1 MACSC
6 TGSAPDKNRFGLSAQ
21 CRHALV
27 HGVMPQA
34 VLVRPYGFD
43 FFMLDLYDAS
53 VTLRMSK
60 HGLTLFEM
68 VASKRLLLPA

>member
-6 TGSAPDKNRFGLSAQ
+6 TGSAPDKNKFGLSAQ

-34 VLVRPYGFD
+34 VLIRPYGFD
-43 FFMLDLYDAS
+43 FLCSISTMLLS
-53 VTLRMSK
+53 R
-60 HGLTLFEM
+60 
-68 VASKRLLLPA
+68 

>member
-6 TGSAPDKNRFGLSAQ
+6 TGSATDKNS
-21 CRHALV
+21 RHALV

-34 VLVRPYGFD
+34 VLIRPYGFD